1 LTAIQKRKA
10 GAMLQ
15 RSEDAKKTVIKK
27 VATAARRKARK
38 SGKADVGD
46 FINAF
51 YGNTAPE
58 DVLRAAPDQL
68 LAAALSAWDL
78 LQKRTPHEPSIRVFN
93 PKNEKGGWDTDH
105 TAVQVVND
113 DMAFLV
119 DSVTAAL
126 NQLEATIHVIVH
138 PIIRVKRDKNGKLLA
153 ICQDEKAAV
162 DTGMESVIHIEIN
175 EHAGQDKLRTIS
187 KQLENVLKDV
197 RNAVDDW
204 RTMRV
209 KVAEAIADLQPDEV
223 PLSRAEIE
231 ETKAFLRW
239 IDDNHFTFLGYR
251 EYGISTKGK
260 KSILKTHRKS
270 GLGILRSQKTKIF
283 EGLSNGS
290 DLPPEIADFL
300 NKPTALMVSKAN
312 TRSTVHRPVHLD
324 TIGIKMFDKQG
335 NVSGER
341 LFVGLF
347 TSDLY
352 NHTVNEIPVLR
363 GKVDSIVESAGFEPS
378 SHDAKALMHTLQ
390 SLPRDELLQVDVEDL
405 LATSLGILRL
415 RERQRVALFVHRDPF
430 GRHLSC
436 LVFVPRD
443 RYNTALRRKLQEILE
458 DGYAGPVTAY
468 YTQVTDSALARIQFI
483 VKTTPGV
490 SAPQSDS
497 EIEERLA
504 EAARDWSDALASVL
518 IDAHGENDGIQYHS
532 DYRDAFP
539 AAYREIFSPESAVA
553 DIARVEE
560 TFSNGAIVL
569 DLYRRQEAED
579 NAVRFKLFHPGAPLP
594 LSDVLPVLENMGLR
608 VIDEV
613 PHKLVPES
621 SDKPVWLHD
630 FGLVTRS
637 GAAVDVEEVKPLF
650 EEAFHRVWN
659 NQMEDDGFN
668 KLVLDAELEWRQIVM
683 LRGYCKYLL
692 QAAILYSQSY
702 LEDTLANQVDITKMI
717 VELFEFRFDPE
728 LAPKSGKRTEKLKDK
743 LSKALDNVVS
753 LDEDRILRRYVNI
766 IESTLRTNFYQP
778 AEDGSPKPYVSFKID
793 SGNVDELPLP
803 RPAIE
808 VFVHS
813 PRVDAVHLRGG
824 KVARGGIRW
833 SDRKEDFRTEILG
846 LMKSQMTKN
855 AVIVPVG
862 AKGGF
867 IVKQPP
873 ESGGREAFLEEG
885 IACYKTFMRGL
896 LDITDNLK
904 SDKIVPPKNV
914 VRQDD
919 DDPYLVVAADKGT
932 ATFSDIA
939 NGVSQEYGFWLDDAF
954 ASGGSVGYDHKA
966 MGITARG
973 AWESVKRHFREMG
986 VDVMTTPFTSVG
998 VGDMSGD
1005 VFGNGMIYSPFTKL
1019 VGAFN
1024 HLHIFVDPD
1033 PNPASS
1039 FKERKRLFD
1048 KGRSSWTDYNAKL
1061 ISAGGGIFERS
1072 AKSIKVTPQMHKVF
1086 DLPGDTVTPNELIHA
1101 ILTAEIDLLWFG
1113 GIGTYIKSRDEN
1125 NIEVGDRANDSLRIN
1140 GNQVRAKIVGEG
1152 ANLGATQLGR
1162 IEYSQ
1167 SGGRIN
1173 TDFID
1178 NSAGVG
1184 CSDHEVNIK
1193 ILLGMATRSGKL
1205 TFAQRNK
1212 VLADMTDDV
1221 SDLVLMDN
1229 YRQSMALTNAEHQS
1243 LALAD
1248 EHLRFI
1254 HALERSGELDR
1265 DVEFLP
1271 SDEDLEM
1278 RLSAGKGLTRP
1289 ELSVLL
1295 AYAKIALFDDVM
1307 GSSLPDDSYLE
1318 NTLGLYFPKLI
1329 QRRFANLVGNHRLRR
1344 EIIAT
1349 YVANTVVNRTGP
1361 SFINTISERT
1371 GEKPAAIA
1379 RAYLACRQVF
1389 GLAELW
1395 SGVESLDNSVPA
1407 DVQTEMQLEIL
1418 DLITRGTIWFTR
1430 NEASGQEI
1438 GKTVN
1443 AFQPAVAGMDKG
1455 LDSILSPALKITRDE
1470 KANHYITRHAPKTL
1484 AQRIANLDALA
1495 PACDIVRIAA
1505 GGRFE
1510 PEAVARVFYGIGD
1523 RFGFDWL
1530 RAAALQI
1537 ARGDEWQKSATAGI
1551 VDDLYATQTRLVTRI
1566 MDVSG
1571 GAELAPTIIDAWA
1584 EANAHAVQRA
1594 TNMITEIK
1602 AGSAVDLAKLSVINR
1617 QLRSLV

>member
-1 LTAIQKRKA
+1 
-10 GAMLQ
+10 MLQ
-15 RSEDAKKTVIKK
+15 RSEDAKTNVIRKI
-27 VATAARRKARK
+27 ATAARRKAK
-38 SGKADVGD
+38 NSSKADFGV
-46 FINAF
+46 FVSAF
-51 YGNTAPE
+51 YENSAPE
-58 DVLRAAPDQL
+58 DVLRAAPEDL
-68 LAAALSAWDL
+68 MAAALSAWEL
-78 LQKRTPHEPSIRVFN
+78 VKKRTTRKPSIRVFN
-93 PKNEKGGWDTDH
+93 PSAGNDGWNTDH
-105 TAVQVVND
+105 TVVQIVND

-119 DSVTAAL
+119 DSVSAAL
-126 NQLEATIHVIVH
+126 NQLDATIHVVVH
-138 PIIRVKRDKNGKLLA
+138 PVIRVKRDKAGGLLK
-153 ICQDEKAAV
+153 ICQNENPSV
-162 DTGMESVIHIEIN
+162 DTSAESVIHIEIN
-175 EHAGQDKLRTIS
+175 EHAGADKLQSIS
-187 KQLENVLKDV
+187 KQLEYVLADV
-197 RNAVDDW
+197 RNAVEDW

-223 PLSRAEIE
+223 PLSRAEID
-231 ETKAFLRW
+231 ETKSFLRW

-251 EYGISTKGK
+251 EYGIMTKGK
-260 KSILKTHRKS
+260 KSGLKTHPKS
-270 GLGILRSQKTKIF
+270 GLGVLRSLRTKIF

-290 DLPPEIADFL
+290 ELPPDIADFL
-300 NKPTALMVSKAN
+300 KRPTALMVSKAN
-312 TRSTVHRPVHLD
+312 TISTVHRPVHLD
-324 TIGIKMFDKQG
+324 TIGVKMFDKQG
-335 NVSGER
+335 NVIGER

-363 GKVDSIVESAGFEPS
+363 GKVETIIESAGFEPS

-390 SLPRDELLQVDVEDL
+390 SLPRDELLQVDVDDL
-405 LATSLGILRL
+405 LVTSLGILHL

-443 RYNTALRRKLQEILE
+443 RYNTAIRRKLQKILE
-458 DGYAGPVTAY
+458 DGFAGPVTAH

-490 SAPQSDS
+490 VPPQTDQ

-504 EAARDWSDALASVL
+504 HAARDWSDGLASAL
-518 IDAHGENDGIQYHS
+518 IAAHGESEGTRLHGV
-532 DYRDAFP
+532 YRDAFP
-539 AAYREIFSPESAVA
+539 VAYREDFDPDAAIADVA
-553 DIARVEE
+553 HAEK
-560 TFSNGAIVL
+560 TLSNGSVVL
-569 DLYRRQEAED
+569 DLYRPEGHEGHE
-579 NAVRFKLFHPGAPLP
+579 VRFKLFHRNTPLA

-613 PHKLVPES
+613 PHDLTPNQ
-621 SDKPVWLHD
+621 SDEIVWLHD
-630 FGLVTRS
+630 FGLVMRS
-637 GAAVDVEEVKPLF
+637 GAAVDIDKVKTLF
-650 EEAFHRVWN
+650 EEAFHHVWN

-668 KLVLDAELEWRQIVM
+668 KLVLGAGLEWRQIVM

-692 QAAILYSQSY
+692 QAAIPYSQPY
-702 LEDTLANQVDITKMI
+702 LEDTLANQVNITAML
-717 VELFEFRFDPE
+717 VDLFECRFDPE
-728 LAPKSGKRTEKLKDK
+728 KASKATKKIEKLEEN
-743 LSKALDNVVS
+743 LSIALDSVVS
-753 LDEDRILRRYVNI
+753 LDEDKILRRYLNI
-766 IESTLRTNFYQP
+766 IKSTLRTNFYQP
-778 AEDGSPKPYVSFKID
+778 AEDGTPKPYVSFKID
-793 SGNVDELPLP
+793 SGNVDDLPLP

-873 ESGGREAFLEEG
+873 ETGGREAFLEEG

-896 LDITDNLK
+896 LDITDNLVK
-904 SDKIVPPKNV
+904 DKIVPPKHV
-914 VRQDD
+914 VRHDD

-986 VDVMTTPFTSVG
+986 IDVMTTPFTSVG

-1024 HLHIFVDPD
+1024 HLHILVDPD

-1048 KGRSSWTDYNAKL
+1048 KGRSSWTDYNTKL
-1061 ISAGGGIFERS
+1061 ISAGGGIFERA
-1072 AKSIKVTPQMHKVF
+1072 AKSIKVTQQMRKAF
-1086 DLPGDTVTPNELIHA
+1086 DLPAGETVTPNELIHA
-1101 ILTAEIDLLWFG
+1101 MLTAEVDLLWFG

-1140 GNQVRAKIVGEG
+1140 GGHVRAKIVGEG
-1152 ANLGATQLGR
+1152 ANLGVTQLGR
-1162 IEYSQ
+1162 IEYSRA
-1167 SGGRIN
+1167 GGRIN

-1193 ILLGMATRSGKL
+1193 ILLGMATRLGKL
-1205 TFAQRNK
+1205 TYAQRNK
-1212 VLADMTDDV
+1212 VLANMTEDV

-1248 EHLRFI
+1248 EHLRFM
-1254 HALERSGELDR
+1254 HALERTGDLDR
-1265 DVEFLP
+1265 EVEFLP
-1271 SDEDLEM
+1271 SDEDLET
-1278 RLSAGKGLTRP
+1278 RLSAGAGLTRP

-1295 AYAKIALFDDVM
+1295 AYAKIALFDGVLE
-1307 GSSLPDDSYLE
+1307 STLPDVPYLE
-1318 NTLGLYFPKLI
+1318 DTLGLYFPKLI
-1329 QRRFANLVGNHRLRR
+1329 QKRFSHLIGKHRLRR

-1361 SFINTISERT
+1361 SFINTIAERT
-1371 GEKPAAIA
+1371 GESPAAIA
-1379 RAYLACRQVF
+1379 RAYLVCRQVF

-1395 SGVESLDNSVPA
+1395 SGVEALDNSVPA

-1418 DLITRGTIWFTR
+1418 DLIMRGTIWFAR
-1430 NEASGQEI
+1430 HESRGDEI
-1438 GKTVN
+1438 GKIVS
-1443 AFQPAVAGMDKG
+1443 AFQPAVARLDNG
-1455 LDSILSPALKITRDE
+1455 LDSILSPALKKTRDK
-1470 KANHYITRHAPKTL
+1470 KASQYIARKAPKAL

-1505 GGRFE
+1505 GGHFE
-1510 PEAVARVFYGIGD
+1510 PEAVATVFYGIGD

-1530 RAAALQI
+1530 RASAMGI
-1537 ARGDEWQKSATAGI
+1537 ARGDQWQKSATAGI
-1551 VDDLYATQTRLVTRI
+1551 VDDLFATQTRLVTRI

-1571 GAELAPTIIDAWA
+1571 GADLAPAIIEAWA
-1584 EANAHAVQRA
+1584 EANGHAVNRV
-1594 TNMITEIK
+1594 TSMITEIK
-1602 AGSAVDLAKLSVINR
+1602 AGPSVNLAKLSVVNR
-1617 QLRSLV
+1617 QLDALVAG

>member
-1 LTAIQKRKA
+1 
-10 GAMLQ
+10 MLQ
-15 RSEDAKKTVIKK
+15 HSEDAKTNVIRKI
-27 VATAARRKARK
+27 ATAARRKAKK
-38 SGKADVGD
+38 SAKADVGA
-46 FINAF
+46 FLSAF
-51 YGNTAPE
+51 YENTAPE
-58 DVLRAAPDQL
+58 DVLRAAPGDL
-68 LAAALSAWDL
+68 MAAALSAWEL
-78 LQKRTPHEPSIRVFN
+78 VQKRTARKPSIRVFN
-93 PKNEKGGWDTDH
+93 PSAGNDGWNTDH
-105 TAVQVVND
+105 TVVQIVND

-126 NQLEATIHVIVH
+126 NQLDATIHVVVH
-138 PIIRVKRDKNGKLLA
+138 PVIRVKRDKAGRILRV
-153 ICQDEKAAV
+153 CQNEKPSI
-162 DTGMESVIHIEIN
+162 DTKMESVIHIEIN
-175 EHAGQDKLRTIS
+175 EHAGADKLRSIS
-187 KQLENVLKDV
+187 KQLEYVLSDV
-197 RNAVDDW
+197 RCAVEDW
-204 RTMRV
+204 QIMRV
-209 KVAEAIADLQPDEV
+209 KVAEAIADLQPDEA

-231 ETKAFLRW
+231 ETKSFLRW
-239 IDDNHFTFLGYR
+239 IDDSHFTFLGYR
-251 EYGISTKGK
+251 EYGITSKGK
-260 KSILKTHRKS
+260 KSGLKTHPKS
-270 GLGILRSQKTKIF
+270 GLGVLRSLRTKIF
-283 EGLSNGS
+283 EGLSNVTE
-290 DLPPEIADFL
+290 LPPEIADFL
-300 NKPTALMVSKAN
+300 KKPTALMVSKAN

-324 TIGIKMFDKQG
+324 TIGIKMFDQQG
-335 NVSGER
+335 NVIGER

-363 GKVDSIVESAGFEPS
+363 GKVDTIVESAGFEPS
-378 SHDAKALMHTLQ
+378 SHDAKALMHILQ

-405 LATSLGILRL
+405 LVTSLGILRL

-443 RYNTALRRKLQEILE
+443 RYDTVTRRKLQDILE
-458 DGYAGPVTAY
+458 DGFAGPVIAH

-490 SAPQSDS
+490 APPQTDQ

-504 EAARDWSDALASVL
+504 HAARDWSDGLASAL
-518 IDAHGENDGIQYHS
+518 ILAHGENEGTRLHGV
-532 DYRDAFP
+532 YRDAFP
-539 AAYREIFSPESAVA
+539 VAYREDFDPEAAIADVVHAENTLVNGSA
-553 DIARVEE
+553 
-560 TFSNGAIVL
+560 VL
-569 DLYRRQEAED
+569 DLYRPAGAKDHE
-579 NAVRFKLFHPGAPLP
+579 VRFKLFHRDTPLP

-613 PHKLVPES
+613 PHDLMPNG
-621 SDKPVWLHD
+621 SDETVWLHD
-630 FGLVTRS
+630 FGLVMRS
-637 GAAVDVEEVKPLF
+637 GAAVNIDKVKTLF
-650 EEAFHRVWN
+650 EDAFHHVWN
-659 NQMEDDGFN
+659 NEMEDDGFN
-668 KLVLDAELEWRQIVM
+668 KLVLGAGLEWRQIVM

-692 QAAILYSQSY
+692 QAAIPYSQSY
-702 LEDTLANQVDITKMI
+702 LEDTLANQVNITEML
-717 VELFEFRFDPE
+717 VELFECRFDPE
-728 LAPKSGKRTEKLKDK
+728 EVSNAEKHVKKLEEKLAG
-743 LSKALDNVVS
+743 ALDNVVS
-753 LDEDRILRRYVNI
+753 LDEDKILRRYLNI
-766 IESTLRTNFYQP
+766 IKSTLRTNFYQL
-778 AEDGSPKPYVSFKID
+778 AGDGTPKPYVSFKID
-793 SGNVDELPLP
+793 SGNVDDLPLP

-824 KVARGGIRW
+824 SVARGGIRW

-873 ESGGREAFLEEG
+873 ENGGREEFLEEG

-896 LDITDNLK
+896 LDITDNLR
-904 SDKIVPPKNV
+904 SDKVVPPEHV
-914 VRQDD
+914 VRHDG

-986 VDVMTTPFTSVG
+986 IDVMTTPFTSVG

-1019 VGAFN
+1019 LGAFN
-1024 HLHIFVDPD
+1024 HLHILVDPD
-1033 PNPASS
+1033 PNPTSS

-1048 KGRSSWTDYNAKL
+1048 KGQSPWTDYNTKL
-1061 ISAGGGIFERS
+1061 ISAGGGIFERA
-1072 AKSIKVTPQMHKVF
+1072 AKSIKVTPQMRKAF
-1086 DLPGDTVTPNELIHA
+1086 GLPAGGTVTPNKLIQA
-1101 ILTAEIDLLWFG
+1101 MLTAEVDLLWFG

-1140 GNQVRAKIVGEG
+1140 GGHIRAKVVGEG

-1162 IEYSQ
+1162 VEYSK

-1178 NSAGVG
+1178 NSAGVC

-1205 TFAQRNK
+1205 TYAQRNK
-1212 VLADMTDDV
+1212 VLADMTQDV

-1248 EHLRFI
+1248 EHLRFM
-1254 HALERSGELDR
+1254 HALERTGDLDR
-1265 DVEFLP
+1265 EVEFLP
-1271 SDEDLEM
+1271 SDEDLET
-1278 RLSAGKGLTRP
+1278 RLSAGAGLTRP

-1295 AYAKIALFDDVM
+1295 AYAKIALFDDVLE
-1307 GSSLPDDSYLE
+1307 SSLPDDPYLE

-1329 QRRFANLVGNHRLRR
+1329 QKRFPNLVGKHRLRR

-1361 SFINTISERT
+1361 SFINTIAERT
-1371 GEKPAAIA
+1371 GESFAAIA
-1379 RAYLACRQVF
+1379 RAYLICRQVF

-1395 SGVESLDNSVPA
+1395 SGVEALDNSVPA
-1407 DVQTEMQLEIL
+1407 DVQTEMQLGIL
-1418 DLITRGTIWFTR
+1418 DLISRGTIWFAR
-1430 NEASGQEI
+1430 NESHGGEI
-1438 GKTVN
+1438 GSIVS
-1443 AFQPAVAGMDKG
+1443 AFQPAVARLDKG
-1455 LDSILSPALKITRDE
+1455 LDSILSPALKKTRDD
-1470 KANHYITRHAPKTL
+1470 KASQYILRKAPKAL

-1495 PACDIVRIAA
+1495 PASDIVRIAA
-1505 GGRFE
+1505 GGHFE
-1510 PEAVARVFYGIGD
+1510 PEAVAKVFYGIGD

-1530 RAAALQI
+1530 RASVQQI
-1537 ARGDEWQKSATAGI
+1537 VRGDEWQKSATSGI
-1551 VDDLYATQTRLVTRI
+1551 VDDLFATQTRLVTRI

-1571 GAELAPTIIDAWA
+1571 GADIAPATIEAWA
-1584 EANAHAVQRA
+1584 EANGHAVTRA

-1602 AGSAVDLAKLSVINR
+1602 AGPLVNLAKLSVINR
-1617 QLRSLV
+1617 QLGALVAG